1 LTAMNVEFLCP
12 HCRAENRAADLP
24 REDFVCKKCGQKVR
38 LPMSAESRDSG
49 LIERCAVCG
58 KNGFYLQKDF
68 NPRLGI
74 LIFAI
79 GVLFSYH
86 TKFLSLFI
94 ATAIDFILYYVLPT
108 VTVCYQCRAI
118 YRDFKE
124 NPQHQGFNH
133 VTALK
138 YSKTAT

>member
-1 LTAMNVEFLCP
+1 MI
-12 HCRAENRAADLP
+12 D
-24 REDFVCKKCGQKVR
+24 
-38 LPMSAESRDSG
+38 
-49 LIERCAVCG
+49 RCAVCG
-58 KNGFYLQKDF
+58 NKGFYLQKDF

-79 GVLFSYH
+79 GVIFSYH
-86 TKFLSLFI
+86 TRFLSLFI

-118 YRDFKE
+118 YREGKE
-124 NPQHQGFNH
+124 NPQHQGFHH

>member
-1 LTAMNVEFLCP
+1 MNLEFLCP
-12 HCRAENRAADLP
+12 HCRTENRAGTLP
-24 REDFVCKKCGQKVR
+24 AEDFRCANCGQSVALR
-38 LPMSAESRDSG
+38 LSAESQAAGMVD
-49 LIERCAVCG
+49 RCAVCG
-58 KNGFYLQKDF
+58 TSGLYLQKDF

-94 ATAIDFILYYVLPT
+94 ATAIDFVLYYALPT

-118 YRDFKE
+118 YRACKE
-124 NPQHQGFNH
+124 NPRHQGFNH

>member
-1 LTAMNVEFLCP
+1 MNVEFLCP
-12 HCRAENRAADLP
+12 HCRAENRAEVAP
-24 REDFVCKKCGQKVR
+24 AANAVCKKCGQGVA
-38 LPMSAESRDSG
+38 LHVSAEHQPEG
-49 LIERCAVCG
+49 MIERCAVCG
-58 KNGFYLQKDF
+58 NHGFYLQKDF

-79 GVLFSYH
+79 GVVFSYH

-94 ATAIDFILYYVLPT
+94 ATAIDFILYYALPT

-124 NPQHQGFNH
+124 NPRHQGFNH
-133 VTALK
+133 VVALK